1 MEYLHFKNYFISFV
15 MLIAVICI
23 IQPVFAQAGTMTI
36 SYRGSGGY
44 YLGDTIIFDGRASVG
59 NTTLLKITGP
69 GLPSQ
74 GVPVYDLNGTPGSGN
89 TVPMNTDGTWKFVWL
104 SANTQGIDK
113 IVTARYTITAFDP
126 ANPKNTASASVFL
139 KKPEFYINPQLTPIK
154 PGDYIQLSGVAEQDV
169 TSVKIDI
176 ADPTGKI
183 LHTYTAP
190 VSRAG
195 SFNYEFR
202 GDMQPG
208 QYFVSASNPAMK
220 NTLTSIITVVA
231 SNDFSP
237 EPTTPSPVSTP
248 SENITVTT
256 MPSFG
261 LSPNVTPV
269 PSAVPLSPLTII
281 AGLLFSGILIIRG
294 STGRRKQ

>member
-23 IQPVFAQAGTMTI
+23 IQPVSAQAGTMTI

-44 YLGDTIIFDGRASVG
+44 YLGDTIIFDGRATVG

-89 TVPMNTDGTWKFVWL
+89 TVPMNTDGTWKFVWI
-104 SANTQGIDK
+104 SANTKGIDK
-113 IVTARYTITAFDP
+113 IVTARYTITAFEP

-154 PGDYIQLSGVAEQDV
+154 PGDYIQLSGVAEQGV

-176 ADPTGKI
+176 ADSTGKI

-190 VSRAG
+190 VSGAG

-231 SNDFSP
+231 SNDLSP
-237 EPTTPSPVSTP
+237 VSTTPSPVSTP

-256 MPSFG
+256 APSSG
-261 LSPNVTPV
+261 LSQNVTTI
-269 PSAVPLSPLTII
+269 PSAVPLSPFTII
-281 AGLLFSGILIIRG
+281 AGLIFSGILVLMG
-294 STGRRKQ
+294 STGRRK